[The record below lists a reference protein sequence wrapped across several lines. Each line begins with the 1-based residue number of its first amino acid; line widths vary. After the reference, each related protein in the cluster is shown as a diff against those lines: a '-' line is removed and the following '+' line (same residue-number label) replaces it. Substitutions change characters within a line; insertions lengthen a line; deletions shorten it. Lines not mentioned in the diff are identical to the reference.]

1 MAKLKHG
8 KKYQEA
14 SKLVDKSKAYSLEEA
29 IELAKKTSYAKFDE
43 TVELHLRMGIDP
55 RSADQQVRGVI
66 LLPNGLG
73 KKTRVLVFTQG
84 EGVRLAQEAGADY
97 AGADELIKQI
107 EGGWLDF
114 DVSVATPDMMPKV
127 AKLGRILGR
136 RGLMPN
142 PKSGTVVQPQDLARV
157 INESRKGRAEFRLD
171 RTAIIH
177 LPIGKISFDKDKL
190 LENLAAVVEA
200 IVKAKP
206 SGSKGQYI
214 KSAFL
219 STAMGPS
226 FKLDISSMLAVSSLL
241 SK

>member
-1 MAKLKHG
+1 VTKHG
-8 KKYQEA
+8 KKYQEV
-14 SKLVDKSKAYSLEEA
+14 SKLADKSKSYSPEEA
-29 IELAKKTSYAKFDE
+29 IEAAKKATYAKFDE
-43 TVELHLRMGIDP
+43 TVELHLRMGVDP

-97 AGADELIKQI
+97 AGTEELIKQI
-107 EGGWLDF
+107 EDGWLEF
-114 DVSVATPDMMPKV
+114 DVSIATPDVMPKV

-142 PKSGTVVQPQDLARV
+142 PKSGTVVQPQDLGRV
-157 INESRKGRAEFRLD
+157 ISEARKGRAEFRLD

-190 LENLAAVVEA
+190 LENLTAAVEA
-200 IVKAKP
+200 IVRAKP

-214 KSAFL
+214 KSVFL
-219 STAMGPS
+219 TTTMGPG
-226 FKLDISSMLAVSSLL
+226 FKLDITSVMAAAGVLGR
-241 SK
+241 

>member
-1 MAKLKHG
+1 VIKHG
-8 KKYQEA
+8 KKYREA
-14 SKLVDKSKAYSLEEA
+14 SKLLDRSKAYSAEEA
-29 IELAKKTSYAKFDE
+29 IELAKKASYAKFDE
-43 TVELHLRMGIDP
+43 TVELHLRMGVDP
-55 RSADQQVRGVI
+55 RGADQQVRGVI

-84 EGVRLAQEAGADY
+84 EGVKLAEEAGADY

-107 EGGWLDF
+107 EGGWLEF
-114 DVSVATPDMMPKV
+114 DVSVATPDVMPKV

-142 PKSGTVVQPQDLARV
+142 PKSGTVVQPQDLGRV
-157 INESRKGRAEFRLD
+157 VKEARKGRAEFRLD

-190 LENLAAVVEA
+190 LENLAAAIEA

-219 STAMGPS
+219 STAMGPG
-226 FKLDISSMLAVSSLL
+226 FKLDVSSVIAVSSLL
-241 SK
+241 NR

>member
-1 MAKLKHG
+1 MEKHG

-14 SKLVDKSKAYSLEEA
+14 SKLVDKSKSYAPEEA

-43 TVELHLRMGIDP
+43 TVELHLRMGVDP

-97 AGADELIKQI
+97 AGTEELIKQI
-107 EGGWLDF
+107 EGGWVEF
-114 DVSVATPDMMPKV
+114 DVSIATPDVMPKV
-127 AKLGRILGR
+127 AKLGKILGR
-136 RGLMPN
+136 KGLMPN
-142 PKSGTVVQPQDLARV
+142 PKSGTVVQPQDLGRV
-157 INESRKGRAEFRLD
+157 ISEARKGRAEFRLD

-177 LPIGKISFDKDKL
+177 LPIGKVSFEKDKL
-190 LENLAAVVEA
+190 LENLAAAIEA
-200 IVKAKP
+200 IAKAKP

-219 STAMGPS
+219 TTAMGPS
-226 FKLDISSMLAVSSLL
+226 FRLDISSLLAASGVL
-241 SK
+241 SR

>member
-1 MAKLKHG
+1 MEKHG

-14 SKLVDKSKAYSLEEA
+14 SKLLDKSKAYSPEEA
-29 IELAKKTSYAKFDE
+29 IELAKKASYAKFDE

-55 RSADQQVRGVI
+55 RAADQQVRGVI

-73 KKTRVLVFTQG
+73 KKIRVLVFTQG
-84 EGVRLAQEAGADY
+84 EGVKLAEEAGADY

-107 EGGWLDF
+107 EGGWLEF
-114 DVSVATPDMMPKV
+114 DVSVATPDVMPKV

-142 PKSGTVVQPQDLARV
+142 PKSGTVVQSQDLARV
-157 INESRKGRAEFRLD
+157 VKEARKGRTEFRLD

-190 LENLAAVVEA
+190 LENLAAAVEA

-219 STAMGPS
+219 STAMGPG

>member
-1 MAKLKHG
+1 MAKHG
-8 KKYQEA
+8 KKYQEV
-14 SKLVDKSKAYSLEEA
+14 SKLVDKSRAYSPEEA
-29 IELAKKTSYAKFDE
+29 VELAKKASYAKFDE
-43 TVELHLRMGIDP
+43 TVELHLKMGVDP
-55 RSADQQVRGVI
+55 RSADQQVRGVV

-114 DVSVATPDMMPKV
+114 DVSIATPDVMPKV

-157 INESRKGRAEFRLD
+157 VSEARKGRAEFRLD

-177 LPIGKISFDKDKL
+177 MGIGKISFDKDKL
-190 LENLAAVVEA
+190 LENLAAAIDA
-200 IVKAKP
+200 IVRAKP
-206 SGSKGQYI
+206 GGSKGQYI
-214 KSAFL
+214 KSASL
-219 STAMGPS
+219 STAMGPGI
-226 FKLDISSMLAVSSLL
+226 KLDITSMLALSSRL
-241 SK
+241 SR